1 MRHRHLGSRGV
12 QSRSRVGSISLD
24 SGRDVAVPGPRV
36 QGAEMVWK
44 HLEVSVHPGQTTPV
58 TTRVFRPNRRAPLFS
73 RAQVFDGRTSDSVWN
88 GVHAYSGF
96 GWAGEGLCPQRSP
109 GVKACVKRRELAP
122 RQAPHDA
129 GRREGPRVG
138 VPRGL
143 RNKPEDDLAGGTIPS
158 TPDASPRGEVTKR
171 QRPSAWRA
179 RHRTVEQSAVWCR
192 GSRGGYWGA
201 SAQQPKWP
209 QCARGRR
216 AVAPMRRRPAAQ
228 QSPQEHGEKLSS
240 PSLPCPLLPSKG
252 DAGCPP
258 ISLAVVPGA
267 PRACD

>member
-1 MRHRHLGSRGV
+1 MGSSRGAEWAASAWIRAETWLCPAHV
-12 QSRSRVGSISLD
+12 CKGQRWSGSIWKSPCTL
-24 SGRDVAVPGPRV
+24 GRQPLSPPGCLGLTGGP
-36 QGAEMVWK
+36 
-44 HLEVSVHPGQTTPV
+44 
-58 TTRVFRPNRRAPLFS
+58 PLFS
-73 RAQVFDGRTSDSVWN
+73 RAQVFDGRTLDSVWN

-171 QRPSAWRA
+171 QRPSVWRA
-179 RHRTVEQSAVWCR
+179 RHRTAEQSAVWCR